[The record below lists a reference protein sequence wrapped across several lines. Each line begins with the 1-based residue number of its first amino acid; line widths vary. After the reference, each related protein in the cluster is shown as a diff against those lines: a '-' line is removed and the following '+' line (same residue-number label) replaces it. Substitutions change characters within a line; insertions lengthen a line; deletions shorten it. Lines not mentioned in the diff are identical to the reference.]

1 MSIAILGVDLGKNV
15 CSVVGVD
22 ACGSVIVR
30 RSMRRQTLIDF
41 VRALP
46 PCIVAMEACCGAHH
60 LGHLFRAHGHEIRLM
75 SPEYVRPYV
84 KAQKN
89 DDRDAEGI
97 AEAASRPTMRFIDLK
112 EQDQLDIQTLHRVRS
127 RLVAER
133 TNLINQLRA
142 ILLER
147 GIIFPAGRRKLELGV
162 EVMLAGSDETISPRM
177 RQLVSDLRDEWTK
190 LGKRSRTP
198 TFSSAH

>member
-1 MSIAILGVDLGKNV
+1 MILGIDLGKNS

-22 ACGSVIVR
+22 ATGAIVTR
-30 RSMRRQTLIDF
+30 RTMRRQTLIDY
-41 VRALP
+41 VTKLP
-46 PCIVAMEACCGAHH
+46 ACIVAMEACCGAHH
-60 LGHLFRAHGHEIRLM
+60 LGRLFTERGHEVRLM
-75 SPEYVRPYV
+75 SPEYVRPYI

-97 AEAASRPTMRFIDLK
+97 AEAASRPTMRFVDLK
-112 EQDQLDIQTLHRVRS
+112 SQEQLDIQTLHRVRS

-147 GIIFPAGRRKLELGV
+147 GVIFPAGRRKLELGV
-162 EVMLAGSDETISPRM
+162 DSMLAEDVKLLSSRVQ
-177 RQLVSDLRDEWTK
+177 QLVRELRAEWQELDTK
-190 LGKRSRTP
+190 IGALNTELI
-198 TFSSAH
+198 